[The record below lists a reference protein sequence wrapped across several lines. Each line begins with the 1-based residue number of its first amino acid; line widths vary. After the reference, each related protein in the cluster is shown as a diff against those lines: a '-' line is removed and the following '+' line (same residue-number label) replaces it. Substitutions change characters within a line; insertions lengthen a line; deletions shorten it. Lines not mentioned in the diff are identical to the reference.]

1 MYSVATVACKEKIDE
16 VQFKPGVV
24 MMEQNKTFIMVLN
37 LEMSV
42 SARAHAQMSNLHRTE
57 THLKVLNGGNN
68 WNTVIYIVIAACYEL
83 T

>member
-1 MYSVATVACKEKIDE
+1 
-16 VQFKPGVV
+16 

-57 THLKVLNGGNN
+57 IHSQMEEITGTLL
-68 WNTVIYIVIAACYEL
+68 YIVIAACYEV